1 MHVKQQ
7 TASTTTA
14 RNGVCVSVCCCASVC
29 VCVCACWK
37 NETNSTAKR
46 IVKRKEGKLGAEG
59 GKGAKGE
66 GEKEGRQL
74 ERGTKT
80 YQAVSSLISICECE
94 MQSHL
99 HIAHTPCGPG
109 PGTFFERENTTKKWF
124 LIKRPARIKNIKWLT
139 TCSRTRVC
147 FYVCV
152 CLTLCVFFG

>member
-1 MHVKQQ
+1 M
-7 TASTTTA
+7 
-14 RNGVCVSVCCCASVC
+14 
-29 VCVCACWK
+29 CVCACWK

-59 GKGAKGE
+59 GKGQR
-66 GEKEGRQL
+66 EKEGRQL

-109 PGTFFERENTTKKWF
+109 LGTFFERENTKKMVS
-124 LIKRPARIKNIKWLT
+124 N
-139 TCSRTRVC
+139 
-147 FYVCV
+147 
-152 CLTLCVFFG
+152 